1 MKHTT
6 IGKQLLALACA
17 LLLAA
22 SLLPP
27 AVTAYAAATVPATPD
42 TAADGAKTGEAKTD
56 AEPETKTDGA
66 KADAKTDDK
75 KPDDTKTETKPGD
88 TKPETNKQTA
98 EELRKEY
105 DRLQQEINGKR
116 QEMDSL
122 KTELAQ
128 IKNQK
133 ATTQQ
138 QKNVLDQRNAA
149 LQGEINLLEAQ
160 IDVTNRSISAN
171 ETLEQRQTDLF
182 HRQIRMEEEQGT
194 VSYWSVLFK
203 ATSFS
208 DLVSRID
215 FINEIVRYNKQVIN
229 DLRRTRQELAQDKA
243 ALEQQNE
250 ALAASK
256 KELEG
261 QISESM
267 RMLAEYIKTEE
278 GKQAEYD
285 AIKAEEEALDGLI
298 AAAEAKARELGLDEI
313 AGTVGGYAWP
323 CSSIRWI
330 TSMFGG
336 RQSPGGIG
344 STNHKGV
351 DIGTPMGTPVLA
363 AKAGTVTWAS
373 WNGGYGNCVI
383 INHGKGNSTLY
394 GHLSGYNVSVG
405 DQVSQG
411 QVIAYSGNTGNSTG
425 PHLHFGIMEGDT
437 WIDPL
442 NYLTGW
448 HYNG

>member
-1 MKHTT
+1 MRHIILWK
-6 IGKQLLALACA
+6 KALALLCA

-27 AVTAYAAATVPATPD
+27 AVTAYASATVPATPD
-42 TAADGAKTGEAKTD
+42 TAADGAKTGDTKTD

-75 KPDDTKTETKPGD
+75 KPDDTKTETKP
-88 TKPETNKQTA
+88 NANNQTA

-105 DRLQQEINGKR
+105 DRLQQEINDKR

-122 KTELAQ
+122 KNELTQ

-133 ATTQQ
+133 ADTQK

-149 LQGEINLLEAQ
+149 LQGEINLLEEQ
-160 IDVTNRSISAN
+160 IDVTSRSISAN
-171 ETLEQRQTDLF
+171 ETLEQHQTELF
-182 HRQIRMEEEQGT
+182 HQQIRMEEEQGT

-215 FINEIVRYNKQVIN
+215 FINEIVRYNKQVIE
-229 DLRRTRQELAQDKA
+229 DLRQTRQELADDKA
-243 ALEQQNE
+243 ALEEQNE
-250 ALAASK
+250 ALASSK

-267 RMLAEYIKTEE
+267 RMLAEYVKTEE

-298 AAAEAKARELGLDEI
+298 AAAEAKARELGMDEI

-383 INHGKGNSTLY
+383 ISHGKGNSTLY

-437 WIDPL
+437 WVDPL

>member
-1 MKHTT
+1 MRHITLWK
-6 IGKQLLALACA
+6 KALALLCA

-27 AVTAYAAATVPATPD
+27 AVTAYASATVPATPD
-42 TAADGAKTGEAKTD
+42 TAADDTQTG
-56 AEPETKTDGA
+56 
-66 KADAKTDDK
+66 
-75 KPDDTKTETKPGD
+75 DTKTETKPE
-88 TKPETNKQTA
+88 TKPNTNNQTA

-105 DRLQQEINGKR
+105 DRLQQEINDKR

-122 KTELAQ
+122 KNELTQ

-133 ATTQQ
+133 ADTQK

-149 LQGEINLLEAQ
+149 LQGEINLLEEQ
-160 IDVTNRSISAN
+160 IDVTSRSISAN
-171 ETLEQRQTDLF
+171 ETLEQHQTELF
-182 HRQIRMEEEQGT
+182 HQQIRMEEEQGT

-215 FINEIVRYNKQVIN
+215 FINEIVRYNKQVIE
-229 DLRRTRQELAQDKA
+229 DLRQTRQELADDKA
-243 ALEQQNE
+243 ALEEQNE
-250 ALAASK
+250 ALASSK

-267 RMLAEYIKTEE
+267 RMLAEYVKTEE

-298 AAAEAKARELGLDEI
+298 AAAEAKARELGMDEI

-383 INHGKGNSTLY
+383 ISHGKGNSTLY

-437 WIDPL
+437 WVDPL

>member
-1 MKHTT
+1 MRHITLWK
-6 IGKQLLALACA
+6 KALALLCA

-27 AVTAYAAATVPATPD
+27 AVTAYASATVPATPD
-42 TAADGAKTGEAKTD
+42 TAADGAKTGD
-56 AEPETKTDGA
+56 TKMDM
-66 KADAKTDDK
+66 KADSA
-75 KPDDTKTETKPGD
+75 
-88 TKPETNKQTA
+88 NQTA

-105 DRLQQEINGKR
+105 DRLQQEINDKR

-122 KTELAQ
+122 KNELTQ

-133 ATTQQ
+133 ADTQK
-138 QKNVLDQRNAA
+138 QKSVLDQRNAA
-149 LQGEINLLEAQ
+149 LQGEINLLEEQ
-160 IDVTNRSISAN
+160 IDVTSRSISAN
-171 ETLEQRQTDLF
+171 ETLEQRQTELF
-182 HRQIRMEEEQGT
+182 HQQIRMEEEQGT

-215 FINEIVRYNKQVIN
+215 FINEIVRYNKQVIE
-229 DLRRTRQELAQDKA
+229 DLRQTRQELADDKA
-243 ALEQQNE
+243 ALEEQNE
-250 ALAASK
+250 ALASSK

-267 RMLAEYIKTEE
+267 RMLAEYVKTEE
-278 GKQAEYD
+278 GKQAEYN

-298 AAAEAKARELGLDEI
+298 AAAEAKARELGMDEI

-383 INHGKGNSTLY
+383 ISHGKGNSTLY

-437 WIDPL
+437 WVDPL